1 MPIYVDGPKFIKVLR
16 VNEGTEGA
24 RRTRLGIIMKSDL
37 GFRADKDT
45 AATEAEVADVQQV
58 IEVYKS
64 ADEAQTRADMLR
76 FPEIARKVS
85 EYCLTSA
92 TEAEKGLIVTALQEA
107 LRAARKAEKEPVAAA
122 AE

>member
-16 VNEGTEGA
+16 VNEGAEGA
-24 RRTRLGIIMKSDL
+24 RRTRLGVIRKSDFS
-37 GFRADKDT
+37 FRADKDT
-45 AATEAEVADVQQV
+45 SATEAEVADVQQV
-58 IEVYKS
+58 IQVYQS

-122 AE
+122 TE